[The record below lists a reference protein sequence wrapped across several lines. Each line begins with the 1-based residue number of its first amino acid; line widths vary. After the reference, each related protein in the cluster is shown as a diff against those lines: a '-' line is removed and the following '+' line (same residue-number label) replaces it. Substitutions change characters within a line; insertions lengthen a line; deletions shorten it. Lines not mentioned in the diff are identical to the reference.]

1 MLRST
6 TMGALQVK
14 NVPPEMHDELRR
26 RAAAAGLT
34 LADFVLDVL
43 RRELALPTLDEWFA
57 EVDQFDPRPAAPG
70 AIASEIRAQRRARDE
85 ELRRAMR
92 S

>member
-1 MLRST
+1 MLIST
-6 TMGALQVK
+6 AMGALQVK

-43 RRELALPTLDEWFA
+43 RRELALPTMDEWFA
-57 EVDQFDPRPAAPG
+57 ELDQLDPGLAAPG
-70 AIASEIRAQRRARDE
+70 EVVSELRAQRRARDA
-85 ELRRAMR
+85 ELRHAVR